1 MHGWC
6 WQLRDCQKCAGFARH
21 MAIVK
26 KRKVFSTFGGE
37 TQAILQGV
45 DGLQAMLAKL
55 VEPAYGGEVIL

>member
-1 MHGWC
+1 
-6 WQLRDCQKCAGFARH
+6 